1 MRKRNR
7 LLLMVLAFFV
17 FSAFVMPSPVF
28 ANSPPSAE
36 PRNLSPSEAIM
47 IMTMISIPGIVLT
60 IISESLVSLCFGFNF
75 KARNIVRLVNLIS
88 QVVMR
93 VLFVFINIWTKNY
106 LVSITTVELL
116 VYLGEYITY
125 RKIFGDISSKKL
137 LALTVVANT
146 VSLLL
151 GLWMNDWLLFV
162 MFSGG

>member
-1 MRKRNR
+1 MKSSLKKFR
-7 LLLMVLAFFV
+7 L
-17 FSAFVMPSPVF
+17 
-28 ANSPPSAE
+28 
-36 PRNLSPSEAIM
+36 
-47 IMTMISIPGIVLT
+47 
-60 IISESLVSLCFGFNF
+60 
-75 KARNIVRLVNLIS
+75 
-88 QVVMR
+88 
-93 VLFVFINIWTKNY
+93 LFVFFYIWTKNY